1 MTNPI
6 SRPIASRQPPAA
18 SRQQAYRVL
27 RPHLVPLG
35 AMALAADRGAAQLTA
50 AMLRNSEQARYDP
63 KIRGLL
69 VAVTALIGS
78 PRVCSPKFLT

>member
-1 MTNPI
+1 
-6 SRPIASRQPPAA
+6 
-18 SRQQAYRVL
+18 
-27 RPHLVPLG
+27 
-35 AMALAADRGAAQLTA
+35 MALAADRGAAQLTA